1 MLPNDPWLDQVR
13 EAALEPGLPVID
25 AHHHLW
31 SIELAVPKRTYGY
44 MPADFLADIASGH
57 RIVATVFIEARA
69 ARPEHLPEHLRPVAE
84 TEWLIAATPEPD
96 GKSSATAVAA
106 GIVAFADLNHP
117 AAEDIL
123 QGHLGAAAGRLR
135 GIRQSSTHNDDPAVV
150 GGHPQSPPHRL
161 LDPAFRR
168 GFARLAPLGLSYD
181 AWLYQ
186 PQLPEL
192 IDLARAFPGT
202 AIIVDHLGAPLAAGR
217 YAGRREEGFTE
228 WRQQLDELARCPNV
242 FMKLGGS
249 AMHMFGF
256 GWEKRP
262 LPPSSDELAAAT
274 AHFYHAAI
282 DAFSPARCMFES
294 NFPVDRE
301 RCSYGVL
308 WNSFKKIAA
317 RYSAGEK
324 LDLFCNTA
332 ARVYRLPQFVQATPA
347 KEQP

>member
-1 MLPNDPWLDQVR
+1 MLPNDPWLNQVR
-13 EAALEPGLPVID
+13 EDALDPDLPVID

-31 SIELAVPKRTYGY
+31 SVELAVPKRSYDY
-44 MPADFLADIASGH
+44 MPADFLADTASGH
-57 RIVATVFIEARA
+57 RIVATVFVEARA
-69 ARPEHLPEHLRPVAE
+69 ARPEHLPEHMRPVAE
-84 TEWLIAATPEPD
+84 TAWLAE
-96 GKSSATAVAA
+96 ATAPLPGEKTALAA

-123 QGHLGAAAGRLR
+123 QGHLRAGGGRLR
-135 GIRQSSTHNDDPAVV
+135 GIRQSSTCSDDPAVV
-150 GGHPQSPPHRL
+150 GGHPQNPPHRL

-168 GFARLAPLGLSYD
+168 GFARLEPLGLSYD

-202 AIIVDHLGAPLAAGR
+202 TIIVDHLGGPLGAGR
-217 YAGRREEGFTE
+217 YAARREEGFNE
-228 WRQQLDELARCPNV
+228 WRQQIGELARCPNV

-256 GWEKRP
+256 EWEKRP
-262 LPPSSDELAAAT
+262 LPPTSDELAAAT

-317 RYSAGEK
+317 RYTMDEK

-332 ARVYRLPQFVQATPA
+332 ASVYRLPQFISAAPA
-347 KEQP
+347 REQP